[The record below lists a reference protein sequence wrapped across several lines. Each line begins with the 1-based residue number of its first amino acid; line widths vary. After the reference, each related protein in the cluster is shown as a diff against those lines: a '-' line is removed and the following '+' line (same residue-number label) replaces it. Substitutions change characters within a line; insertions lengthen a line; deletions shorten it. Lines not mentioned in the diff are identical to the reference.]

1 MVNITDNHP
10 LHGYQQNI
18 RVANGDV
25 EVVVATEFGPRIIAY
40 SKVGGRNVLGELS
53 PQKQSHPTGFGE
65 SWHVYG
71 GHRLWYAPEHAVRT
85 YWPDN
90 QPVTAEHQPHGV
102 KLTQQVEGHTGIRK
116 SLTVSLSDQGSEVRL
131 VHRLQN
137 EGAQALQLAP
147 WAITVM
153 AVGGLAIFP
162 QAEFAPYPQA
172 LSPARPLVLW
182 PYTRMNDPRWT
193 WGDRYFTLRH
203 DPARA
208 DAQKVG
214 FFSKQGYMAYA
225 LDDLLFVKLHTPERG
240 HHADFNCNV
249 ETFTNDLLLELETL
263 GPMAKLDP
271 GASAEHIERWRL
283 YDGVRLSGDEASI
296 TSALAPILHDIQ
308 THADSGSE

>member
-1 MVNITDNHP
+1 MVSITDNHP

-18 RVANGDV
+18 RIANDEV
-25 EVVVATEFGPRIIAY
+25 EVVVATEFGPRVIAY
-40 SKVGGRNVLGELS
+40 AKSGGQNVLGEIS

-65 SWHVYG
+65 NWHVYG

-90 QPVTAEHQPHGV
+90 QPVSVERQSHGV
-102 KLTQQVEGHTGIRK
+102 KLTQHIEGHTGIRK
-116 SLTVSLSDQGSEVRL
+116 SITVSLAEQGSEVTL

-147 WAITVM
+147 WALTVM
-153 AVGGLAIFP
+153 APGGLAIFP
-162 QAEFAPYPQA
+162 QADFAPYPQA
-172 LSPARPLVLW
+172 ISPARPLVLW

-203 DPARA
+203 DPSRP

-225 LDDLLFVKLHTPERG
+225 LDGLLFVKLHTPERG

-249 ETFTNDLLLELETL
+249 ETFTNDVMLELETL

-271 GASAEHIERWRL
+271 GGAVEHVERWRL
-283 YDGVRLSGDEASI
+283 HDGVKLGADEASI
-296 TSALAPILHDIQ
+296 TAALAPILHDIK
-308 THADSGSE
+308 THSVPPHE